1 MATFADRKEK
11 KSGRWPLIL
20 WGLFA
25 IACVIALILVGDL
38 ARYQEAGLVSESQ
51 AALRDVSD
59 PAQLDRA
66 LKQYPANRILKLV
79 ALANE
84 KSAEIDAAAR
94 KMLSEAEP
102 ASVARPVD
110 LTAAGRGD
118 LDTLRRD
125 LKTAESN
132 VAALKPRMAALVK
145 ARRDEL
151 ESSARSLGVE
161 SGTVAR
167 FMAAVDEQL
176 AEMTAY
182 VAKML
187 AARSEYYGAYDKCA
201 ALLVREFGSYK
212 VTNGQFIFRV
222 QPTADSYNAA
232 SAAMA
237 AANKRFAELEDERG
251 ALKASQPGRWKNFVG
266 G

>member
-1 MATFADRKEK
+1 VATFADRKEK

-25 IACVIALILVGDL
+25 IACVVALILVGDL

-51 AALRDVSD
+51 AALRDVTD
-59 PAQLDRA
+59 PAQLDQA
-66 LKQYPANRILKLV
+66 LKRYPANRILKLV
-79 ALANE
+79 TLANE

-94 KMLSEAEP
+94 KMLGEAEP
-102 ASVARPVD
+102 ASVAKPVD
-110 LTAAGRGD
+110 LTKAGRGD

-132 VAALKPRMAALVK
+132 VTALKPRVAALIK

-151 ESSARSLGVE
+151 ESSARSLGLE
-161 SGTVAR
+161 SSTIAR
-167 FMAAVDEQL
+167 FMVGVDEQL
-176 AEMTAY
+176 AEMTALT
-182 VAKML
+182 AKML
-187 AARSEYYGAYDKCA
+187 AARGEYYSAWEKCA

-232 SAAMA
+232 STAMA
-237 AANKRFAELEDERG
+237 AAKKRFAGLDDERG
-251 ALKASQPGRWKNFVG
+251 ALKASQLTRWKNFVG